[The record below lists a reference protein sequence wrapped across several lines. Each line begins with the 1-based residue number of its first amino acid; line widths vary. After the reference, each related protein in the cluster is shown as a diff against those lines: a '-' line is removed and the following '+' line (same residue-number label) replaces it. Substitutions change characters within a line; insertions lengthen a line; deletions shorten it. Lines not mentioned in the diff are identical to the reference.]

1 MSILTL
7 PVPWLVAQTATPPT
21 DFVYQLGAF
30 GVALVVAWWLL
41 GRSDRQVENERSEAA
56 RDLEVAHLRL
66 DREQA
71 AHDETRRL
79 LYDEL
84 RKRHNEGEAS

>member
-56 RDLEVAHLRL
+56 RDLEVANSRL
-66 DREQA
+66 DREQT
-71 AHDETRRL
+71 AHEETRRL
-79 LYDEL
+79 LYEEL
-84 RKRHNEGEAS
+84 RKRHRDEDAS